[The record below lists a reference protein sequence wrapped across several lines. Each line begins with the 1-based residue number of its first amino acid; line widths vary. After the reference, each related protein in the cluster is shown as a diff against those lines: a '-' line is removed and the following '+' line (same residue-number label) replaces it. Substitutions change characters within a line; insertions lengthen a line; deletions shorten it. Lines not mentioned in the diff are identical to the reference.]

1 MQYIIDG
8 HNLIP
13 KIPGLNLSD
22 PEDEKALIDLLVPF
36 LRMTRSRAKVFFD
49 RAADGRSG
57 ERNFGLV
64 KATFVPSGQSADQ
77 AIIAY
82 IHKLGGEA
90 RNHSLVTSDRMIHAA
105 AHARYVPV
113 IRSEDF
119 ADKLM
124 QKLAENPETDPALD
138 GLSIGEVEE
147 WEALFNQYGGA
158 PDGYSP

>member
-13 KIPGLNLSD
+13 KMPGLKLSD
-22 PEDEKALIDLLVPF
+22 PEDEKALIDLLIPF
-36 LRMTRSRAKVFFD
+36 LRMTRSRARVFFD
-49 RAADGRSG
+49 QAADGQSG
-57 ERNFGLV
+57 DRNFGLV
-64 KATFVPSGQSADQ
+64 KATFVPAVQSADQ
-77 AIIAY
+77 AIIAH

-105 AHARYVPV
+105 AHARHVPV
-113 IRSEDF
+113 IKSEDF
-119 ADKLM
+119 ANQVMEKLSE
-124 QKLAENPETDPALD
+124 APERDPALEKV
-138 GLSIGEVEE
+138 SQAEVEE